1 MNFSSRLLENAVAE
15 FSRLPGVGQKTALRL
30 VLHLLNQ
37 PAQDV
42 ERFSD
47 SLTRLKNE
55 IRYCEECKNRIIK
68 YVSRDLGVQKVEVD
82 WRKGITKVQYIPH
95 RINPETIRVNI
106 ANLGYDADD
115 EERLEEAFKKL
126 PKACQ
131 IDRKKP

>member
-1 MNFSSRLLENAVAE
+1 MKTLFSLIIAVI
-15 FSRLPGVGQKTALRL
+15 FSVS
-30 VLHLLNQ
+30 
-37 PAQDV
+37 AQAQQSAKV
-42 ERFSD
+42 TIS
-47 SLTRLKNE
+47 TPTVH
-55 IRYCEECKNRIIK
+55 CEECKNRIIK

>member
-1 MNFSSRLLENAVAE
+1 MRTLFA
-15 FSRLPGVGQKTALRL
+15 L
-30 VLHLLNQ
+30 VLILLTSFTLK
-37 PAQDV
+37 AQQTAKITINTPTV
-42 ERFSD
+42 H
-47 SLTRLKNE
+47 
-55 IRYCEECKNRIIK
+55 CEECKNRIIK
-68 YVSRDLGVQKVEVD
+68 YVGRELGVQKVEVD

-131 IDRKKP
+131 IDRKKE